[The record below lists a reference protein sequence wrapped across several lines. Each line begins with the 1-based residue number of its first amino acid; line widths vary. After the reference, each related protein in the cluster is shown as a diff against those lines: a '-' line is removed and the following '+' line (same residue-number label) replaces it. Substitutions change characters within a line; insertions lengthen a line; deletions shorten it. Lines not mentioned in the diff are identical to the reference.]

1 MGEFHRLS
9 LVLQEFSAEER
20 DPVKITEG
28 WGVMFTCS
36 PPPHYPGKGLHP
48 PAVGGGGDPQP
59 HEPLLDFGG
68 DDSGANLVSILNR
81 IQFSAEKHQSRGI
94 T

>member
-1 MGEFHRLS
+1 MDRFHFAC

-36 PPPHYPGKGLHP
+36 PPPHYPGKCLH
-48 PAVGGGGDPQP
+48 
-59 HEPLLDFGG
+59 F
-68 DDSGANLVSILNR
+68 SI
-81 IQFSAEKHQSRGI
+81 ATSRD
-94 T
+94 